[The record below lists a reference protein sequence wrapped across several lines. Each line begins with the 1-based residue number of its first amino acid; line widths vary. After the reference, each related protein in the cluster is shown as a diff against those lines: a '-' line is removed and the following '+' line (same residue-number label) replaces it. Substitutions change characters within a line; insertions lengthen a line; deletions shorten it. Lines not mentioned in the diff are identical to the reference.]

1 MSEAM
6 YKLDKNIVKNIR
18 MFSFKDDNQVY
29 TNGVE
34 LVPVGRVVEV
44 LDVMKLQE
52 LVIRDEPKPV
62 NHLHPLKAFGKC
74 PVCNETVHLRHHRQF
89 CGECG
94 SKLIWGETK
103 ND

>member
-1 MSEAM
+1 MTNS
-6 YKLDKNIVKNIR
+6 DKNTKNQQIGVKMNKSR
-18 MFSFKDDNQVY
+18 QALDYLKSLSDQVISVALLHY
-29 TNGVE
+29 IGILEE
-34 LVPVGRVVEV
+34 LVN
-44 LDVMKLQE
+44 
-52 LVIRDEPKPV
+52 RDEAKPV
-62 NHLHPLKAFGKC
+62 DHLHPFKAFGKC